1 MISIEATGRS
11 MLARRELAETS
22 ESEDEKDPYEDADEE
37 LS

>member
-11 MLARRELAETS
+11 MLARTELADTS
-22 ESEDEKDPYEDADEE
+22 ESEDEKDPHEDVDEE